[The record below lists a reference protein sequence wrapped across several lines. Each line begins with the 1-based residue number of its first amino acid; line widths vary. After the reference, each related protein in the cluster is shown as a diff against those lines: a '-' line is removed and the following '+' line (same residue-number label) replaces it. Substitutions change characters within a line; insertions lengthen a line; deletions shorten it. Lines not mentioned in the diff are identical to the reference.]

1 MGRIIEIEN
10 LKKSYGEVKAVD
22 DISFYVQQGS
32 LFAFLGPNGAGKSTT
47 ISILNTYLKP
57 DSGSVNIAGLTLG
70 RDDSEIRSQIGV
82 VFQEGVLDQRLTV
95 WDNLMIRG
103 SLYKLRGR
111 ALKKAAEAA
120 AEIVGATE
128 FLNRPYGKLSGGQR
142 RRADIARA
150 LLNTPK
156 ILFLD
161 EPSTGLDPQT
171 RLSIWETVKKL
182 QSEQGITVFLT
193 THYLEEAESAG
204 YVVIIDKGKIAA
216 KGTPV
221 DLKRRF
227 VKDELYLYPQKGAE
241 KVLYDKLDNT
251 VGLTVKNEVAVI
263 PLDSTFEA
271 LSFIDEYKSHIS
283 DFEVRKGTMD
293 GLFVAVTGREMR

>member
-1 MGRIIEIEN
+1 M
-10 LKKSYGEVKAVD
+10 
-22 DISFYVQQGS
+22 
-32 LFAFLGPNGAGKSTT
+32 
-47 ISILNTYLKP
+47 
-57 DSGSVNIAGLTLG
+57 
-70 RDDSEIRSQIGV
+70 
-82 VFQEGVLDQRLTV
+82 
-95 WDNLMIRG
+95 
-103 SLYKLRGR
+103 
-111 ALKKAAEAA
+111 
-120 AEIVGATE
+120 GATE

-271 LSFIDEYKSHIS
+271 LSFIDEYKFHIS